1 MSRHN
6 TAAPGFSQAH
16 DPFMGLSNA
25 ADTDEGALDFEDTY
39 DGLGDQ
45 LDETDDA
52 FNDDTFGDIGT
63 VGKDFDFFGQTAKV
77 SDAFEEENLRL
88 SRNAPAP
95 AVKAAPVPG
104 PSTANQ
110 GPASHQEPVRRP
122 ARTGYEKYKEPG
134 AVPDLH
140 VDLSIWGM
148 APKKAP
154 QPPQPAP
161 APPGRKVMS
170 LEEVEAALRAQSKQ
184 QAQSTPPQPQPNQ
197 ISAPESGDFLY
208 AKIREPPHAQ
218 QPSVP
223 QGPPA
228 QGGHAHPVQILQRP
242 QSLTA
247 KQQPQPA
254 RSGTSPQQPL
264 HAPSGPAI
272 HPTQILQNPNRV
284 SEEVARMGIPTHP
297 GHAARGGS
305 ASQLPQVPVQPQQPH
320 LTEQEKAAYLEQEMR
335 RAKRNHKIWLL
346 SKDNGLM
353 TPQDKNFITRIQLQ
367 QLVTATGIAA
377 EDGQE
382 ASLNDDF
389 YYQVHASI
397 RAGSRQHPSQP
408 LHNFAQTYL
417 YQTGSR
423 QHGSRRHA
431 RAAENHVQRM
441 EQQVQRAVEA
451 AKNKPRNPQLVISGS
466 LGKISYSNAKTPKPL
481 LNIKRTDGSGDVAR
495 HGKKGNIGSVDR
507 KAILRNIESV
517 YSTLLKM
524 EDHARHMPP
533 PDDSFRVQRDE
544 WLATT
549 KALNA
554 DLWEGLK
561 VHDPIGA
568 TTLHPF
574 IAFLSF
580 NKGKKAIPRVF
591 RHTTFE
597 QRTTILTMIIFH
609 LDQLDVVKGA
619 QVTNGDIALNAAM
632 RENIELFSVVVMP
645 SLFQFFNETSL
656 DIVDGVLDLVIEK
669 LNIDSIAKTRIGT
682 SMLTLI
688 LSRAEL
694 LKQAGGGTPEQW
706 AKW

>member
-1 MSRHN
+1 
-6 TAAPGFSQAH
+6 
-16 DPFMGLSNA
+16 
-25 ADTDEGALDFEDTY
+25 
-39 DGLGDQ
+39 
-45 LDETDDA
+45 
-52 FNDDTFGDIGT
+52 
-63 VGKDFDFFGQTAKV
+63 
-77 SDAFEEENLRL
+77 
-88 SRNAPAP
+88 
-95 AVKAAPVPG
+95 
-104 PSTANQ
+104 
-110 GPASHQEPVRRP
+110 
-122 ARTGYEKYKEPG
+122 
-134 AVPDLH
+134 
-140 VDLSIWGM
+140 
-148 APKKAP
+148 
-154 QPPQPAP
+154 
-161 APPGRKVMS
+161 
-170 LEEVEAALRAQSKQ
+170 
-184 QAQSTPPQPQPNQ
+184 
-197 ISAPESGDFLY
+197 
-208 AKIREPPHAQ
+208 
-218 QPSVP
+218 
-223 QGPPA
+223 
-228 QGGHAHPVQILQRP
+228 
-242 QSLTA
+242 
-247 KQQPQPA
+247 
-254 RSGTSPQQPL
+254 
-264 HAPSGPAI
+264 
-272 HPTQILQNPNRV
+272 
-284 SEEVARMGIPTHP
+284 MGIPSHP

-305 ASQLPQVPVQPQQPH
+305 TSHLPQVSAPPQQPH
-320 LTEQEKAAYLEQEMR
+320 LSEQEKAAYLEQEMK

-367 QLVTATGIAA
+367 QLVTATGIAT

-397 RAGSRQHPSQP
+397 RAGSRQNPSQP

-451 AKNKPRNPQLVISGS
+451 AKNKPKNPQLVITGS

-481 LNIKRTDGSGDVAR
+481 LNIKRTDGSGDTQR
-495 HGKKGNIGSVDR
+495 HGQGKKGHTGAVDK

-533 PDDSFRVQRDE
+533 PDDSFQAQRDE

-549 KALNA
+549 KALNG
-554 DLWEGLK
+554 DLWNALK

-591 RHTTFE
+591 RHVTFE

-619 QVTNGDIALNAAM
+619 QVTDGDITLNAAM

-656 DIVDGVLDLVIEK
+656 DIVDAVLDLVIEK
-669 LNIDSIAKTRIGT
+669 LNIDEVAKTRIGT

-706 AKW
+706 TKW

>member
-1 MSRHN
+1 
-6 TAAPGFSQAH
+6 
-16 DPFMGLSNA
+16 
-25 ADTDEGALDFEDTY
+25 
-39 DGLGDQ
+39 
-45 LDETDDA
+45 
-52 FNDDTFGDIGT
+52 
-63 VGKDFDFFGQTAKV
+63 
-77 SDAFEEENLRL
+77 
-88 SRNAPAP
+88 
-95 AVKAAPVPG
+95 
-104 PSTANQ
+104 
-110 GPASHQEPVRRP
+110 
-122 ARTGYEKYKEPG
+122 
-134 AVPDLH
+134 
-140 VDLSIWGM
+140 
-148 APKKAP
+148 
-154 QPPQPAP
+154 
-161 APPGRKVMS
+161 
-170 LEEVEAALRAQSKQ
+170 
-184 QAQSTPPQPQPNQ
+184 
-197 ISAPESGDFLY
+197 
-208 AKIREPPHAQ
+208 
-218 QPSVP
+218 
-223 QGPPA
+223 
-228 QGGHAHPVQILQRP
+228 
-242 QSLTA
+242 
-247 KQQPQPA
+247 
-254 RSGTSPQQPL
+254 
-264 HAPSGPAI
+264 
-272 HPTQILQNPNRV
+272 
-284 SEEVARMGIPTHP
+284 MGIPTHP